1 MHLKLTLTLCLL
13 ILIINTNYC
22 QYPIVKKI
30 GNDSIILMTLKQGE
44 QINKLYEV
52 NKNEIDS
59 LKRLVNNTIKVND
72 SILLVSDSIKN
83 ILTKRANEYRFR
95 YEERLNIPVQYKYHD
110 NKWDFIQKLVLIS
123 VIVLQFFTIK
133 R

>member
-1 MHLKLTLTLCLL
+1 
-13 ILIINTNYC
+13 
-22 QYPIVKKI
+22 
-30 GNDSIILMTLKQGE
+30 MTLKQGE

-59 LKRLVNNTIKVND
+59 LKRLVNNSIKVND
-72 SILLVSDSIKN
+72 SILVLSDSTKKA
-83 ILTKRANEYRFR
+83 LTLKANEYRLR

-110 NKWDFIQKLVLIS
+110 DGWDFIQKMVLIS

>member
-1 MHLKLTLTLCLL
+1 LL

-59 LKRLVNNTIKVND
+59 LKRLVNNSIKVND
-72 SILLVSDSIKN
+72 SILVLSDSTKKA
-83 ILTKRANEYRFR
+83 LTLKANEYRLR

-110 NKWDFIQKLVLIS
+110 DGWDFIQKMVLIS

>member
-1 MHLKLTLTLCLL
+1 
-13 ILIINTNYC
+13 
-22 QYPIVKKI
+22 
-30 GNDSIILMTLKQGE
+30 MTLKQGE

-59 LKRLVNNTIKVND
+59 LKKLFNNSIKVND

-83 ILTKRANEYRFR
+83 VLTLKTNEYRLR

-110 NKWDFIQKLVLIS
+110 NKWDFIEKLVLIS
-123 VIVLQFFTIK
+123 IIVLQFFTIK
-133 R
+133 K

>member
-1 MHLKLTLTLCLL
+1 
-13 ILIINTNYC
+13 
-22 QYPIVKKI
+22 
-30 GNDSIILMTLKQGE
+30 MTLKQGE

-59 LKRLVNNTIKVND
+59 LKRLVNNSIKVND

-83 ILTKRANEYRFR
+83 VLTLKTNEYRLR

-110 NKWDFIQKLVLIS
+110 NKWDFIEKLVLIS
-123 VIVLQFFTIK
+123 IIVLQFFTIK
-133 R
+133 K

>member
-1 MHLKLTLTLCLL
+1 
-13 ILIINTNYC
+13 
-22 QYPIVKKI
+22 
-30 GNDSIILMTLKQGE
+30 MTLKQGE

-59 LKRLVNNTIKVND
+59 LKKLFNNSVKVND

-83 ILTKRANEYRFR
+83 VLTLKTNEYRLR

-133 R
+133 K

>member
-1 MHLKLTLTLCLL
+1 MRLRLTLTLCLL
-13 ILIINTNYC
+13 ILIINSNYC

-59 LKRLVNNTIKVND
+59 LKRLVKVND
-72 SILLVSDSIKN
+72 SIVVLSDSTKKAL
-83 ILTKRANEYRFR
+83 ILKANEYRLR

-110 NKWDFIQKLVLIS
+110 NKWDFIQKMVLIS